1 MFKANGGMGVGGRL
15 LAYVY
20 ICIYIY
26 YRSNCVSLLSALRS
40 FFCYIYIYNFSLNM
54 LTFNLISQRGSN
66 WLLSNP
72 MQYKGINLCEG
83 RSKTS
88 FFPRFKSLFSLRSTH
103 EIISRTLAKLSSIM
117 IYYSHTPL

>member
-1 MFKANGGMGVGGRL
+1 M
-15 LAYVY
+15 
-20 ICIYIY
+20 YIY
-26 YRSNCVSLLSALRS
+26 VFIYTIAQIVFRYYLLYVP
-40 FFCYIYIYNFSLNM
+40 FCFVIYIYIYNFSLNM